1 MTDPSKR
8 RDDAAVWIEPVLLA
22 CVEDRRFFE
31 ELAPEPRALVTL
43 WAMRAEVQRRGLAH
57 FVDDVPDWVVKD
69 VPRAAESIGEVALA
83 EPFAALLPALKRGRA
98 GRFSSKGVEWSA
110 HAGIEPI
117 VARIGDAL
125 IERVLASK
133 RAFGAVRARAE
144 TIHADARAAHKREA
158 EAAQESAKAKVRS
171 RFDGL
176 RDKARPWSMQ
186 TRFAVEDAVSHAKF
200 GVGRVR
206 ALVPPN
212 KIEVEF
218 EDGSIRT
225 MLHAG

>member
-1 MTDPSKR
+1 MTDVSS
-8 RDDAAVWIEPVLLA
+8 AAVWIEPVMLA
-22 CVEDRRFFE
+22 CIEDRRFFE
-31 ELAPEPRALVTL
+31 ELAPEPRAMVTL

-57 FVDDVPDWVVKD
+57 FVDDVPDWIVKD
-69 VPRAAESIGEVALA
+69 VPRAAEALGEHALKDA
-83 EPFAALLPALKRGRA
+83 FASLLPALKRGRA
-98 GRFSSKGVEWSA
+98 ARFSGKGVEWSA
-110 HAGIEPI
+110 HAGIEPL
-117 VARIGDAL
+117 VASLGDAL
-125 IERVLASK
+125 VARVIASK

-144 TIHADARAAHKREA
+144 TIHAEARAAHKREA
-158 EAAQESAKAKVRS
+158 EAVQESAKAKVRS

-176 RDKARPWSMQ
+176 REKARPWSMQ

-225 MLHAG
+225 MLHAAQ